1 MSDYFDCKSP
11 GCKNPESYVCDH
23 GTWILKTSV
32 NNGVEDCADGS
43 DEGTIGNINTYSN
56 QGPVP
61 FFYSGPLE
69 YFLMLKQKVI
79 EIHIHYWTLKDKC

>member
-32 NNGVEDCADGS
+32 NNGVDDCADGS
-43 DEGTIGNINTYSN
+43 DEGTVGKYRGSSAYT
-56 QGPVP
+56 V
-61 FFYSGPLE
+61 F
-69 YFLMLKQKVI
+69 
-79 EIHIHYWTLKDKC
+79 

>member
-32 NNGVEDCADGS
+32 NNGVDDCADGS
-43 DEGTIGNINTYSN
+43 DEGIVGKYKYLEPNHSSSSGNINIKYVHTQIKGQFHFSI
-56 QGPVP
+56 QD
-61 FFYSGPLE
+61 L
-69 YFLMLKQKVI
+69 
-79 EIHIHYWTLKDKC
+79 

>member
-32 NNGVEDCADGS
+32 NNGVDDCADGS
-43 DEGTIGNINTYSN
+43 DEGIVGKYKYLEPNHSSSIGNILS
-56 QGPVP
+56 
-61 FFYSGPLE
+61 SL
-69 YFLMLKQKVI
+69 
-79 EIHIHYWTLKDKC
+79 

>member
-1 MSDYFDCKSP
+1 MAIKQNFNFVPLVSDYFDCKSP

-32 NNGVEDCADGS
+32 NNGVDDCADGS
-43 DEGTIGNINTYSN
+43 DEGTVGKYKQDQITPLINTYSN

-61 FFYSGPLE
+61 FLYSGPL
-69 YFLMLKQKVI
+69 
-79 EIHIHYWTLKDKC
+79 

>member
-43 DEGTIGNINTYSN
+43 DEGTVGKYKSSSIGNKNTYSN
-56 QGPVP
+56 QGSVH
-61 FFYSGPLE
+61 SSIQGL
-69 YFLMLKQKVI
+69 
-79 EIHIHYWTLKDKC
+79 